1 MFLSADNGGMKNRS
15 PRFPFI
21 TLNEAVDL
29 LRKLKATQT
38 EPSKP
43 LKRPEMLKAL
53 DYASF
58 HGAAVKTIGAL
69 RAYDLLRKDGDGVS
83 ISPVGHEI
91 LAAETEEARLEPLQK
106 AALSPLCF
114 RMIWRQARHSSRG
127 EVKELLLSR
136 GFTEQGAKRAS
147 RIYKDNN
154 ELAALVDLEL
164 EPVLP
169 ERRGKPGRPTE
180 GRPTEG
186 RPTEGRP
193 ERGCGPAK
201 KGAGPRRQHAAVNP
215 NSLTLPMSTGPAIIP
230 KGITKKEFRTL
241 METLRTCRD
250 QLVAD

>member
-1 MFLSADNGGMKNRS
+1 LFLSTDSGAIKNNRS

-29 LRKLKATQT
+29 LRKLKAAQSDPTQA
-38 EPSKP
+38 

-58 HGAAVKTIGAL
+58 HGAAVKTMGAL
-69 RAYDLLRKDGDGVS
+69 RAYDLLRKNSDDVS

-91 LAAETEEARLEPLQK
+91 LAAETEEGRTESLQK

-114 RMIWRQARHSSRG
+114 RMIWRQARHSTRG
-127 EVKELLLSR
+127 EVKELVLSR

-147 RIYKDNN
+147 RIYKKNN
-154 ELAALVDLEL
+154 ELAALADLEL

-169 ERRGKPGRPTE
+169 ERRGKPGQPVE
-180 GRPTEG
+180 GGSGNRG
-186 RPTEGRP
+186 RGTADR
-193 ERGCGPAK
+193 GPAQK
-201 KGAGPRRQHAAVNP
+201 KGVGARRQQTAVNP

-230 KGITKKEFRTL
+230 KGITKKEFKTL
-241 METLRTCRD
+241 METLRTWRE
-250 QLVAD
+250 QLVID

>member
-1 MFLSADNGGMKNRS
+1 MKNRS

-21 TLNEAVDL
+21 TLNEAIDL
-29 LRKLKATQT
+29 LRKLKATQSD
-38 EPSKP
+38 PSQP

-58 HGAAVKTIGAL
+58 HGAAVKTMGAL

-91 LAAETEEARLEPLQK
+91 LAAETEEGRIEPLQK

-127 EVKELLLSR
+127 EVKELLISR

-147 RIYKDNN
+147 RIYKKNN
-154 ELAALVDLEL
+154 ELAGLVELEL

-169 ERRGKPGRPTE
+169 ERRGKPGRPAE
-180 GRPTEG
+180 GPG
-186 RPTEGRP
+186 NSGPA
-193 ERGCGPAK
+193 ERGPAK
-201 KGAGPRRQHAAVNP
+201 KKGARHRRTQTAVNP

-230 KGITKKEFRTL
+230 KGITKKEFKTL
-241 METLRTCRD
+241 MDTLRTWRE
-250 QLVAD
+250 QLVVD

>member
-1 MFLSADNGGMKNRS
+1 MKNRS

-29 LRKLKATQT
+29 LRKLQAAQT
-38 EPSKP
+38 DPSQP

-58 HGAAVKTIGAL
+58 HGAAVKTMGAL

-91 LAAETEEARLEPLQK
+91 LAAETEEARIEPLRK

-114 RMIWRQARHSSRG
+114 RMIWRQARHASRG
-127 EVKELLLSR
+127 EIRELLLSR

-147 RIYKDNN
+147 RIYKKNN

-169 ERRGKPGRPTE
+169 ERRGMPGGPGETGPGNCGPGPR
-180 GRPTEG
+180 GR
-186 RPTEGRP
+186 
-193 ERGCGPAK
+193 GPAK
-201 KGAGPRRQHAAVNP
+201 KKGAGMRRQQTAVNP

-230 KGITKKEFRTL
+230 KGITKKEFKTL
-241 METLRTCRD
+241 METLRTWRD
-250 QLVAD
+250 QLVVD